1 LGRSA
6 GHPTGGARH
15 TAQLTFALSPPQ
27 GLVRTIAAFALITGT
42 LAALAISGLIGL
54 IPFFIFFYLLLKAL

>member
-1 LGRSA
+1 MLNKSPVQSA
-6 GHPTGGARH
+6 P
-15 TAQLTFALSPPQ
+15 LDPPPSSQ
-27 GLVRTIAAFALITGT
+27 HKVRVIHGTIAALALITGT

>member
-1 LGRSA
+1 MLNESPVQSA
-6 GHPTGGARH
+6 PQDRPPSARYKVR
-15 TAQLTFALSPPQ
+15 ALH
-27 GLVRTIAAFALITGT
+27 GTIAALALITGT